1 MAGIVD
7 VHGHITHPDLFK
19 RFPMPPSLLDIE
31 GMLDRKSELG
41 IDTTIVGSPVGFGTM
56 MPVPGL
62 DNYAQPL
69 DQLARFHDWLASE
82 VDTYH
87 PRLAAYVYVNPLGGA
102 DELAQAARTARDG
115 PFVGLIVNTSVN
127 GRYLDGPEADD
138 FFAMASD
145 LAMPILLH
153 PPAEPVGSSSV
164 GDFRIVEQVGRFLDV
179 TMCVATLAFSGRL
192 QEYPDLRF
200 IGATAG
206 GAIGLLGGRLDSA
219 YAPSHYGGSPGG
231 GPPGGGGGP
240 PGGGG
245 GPPGGGGGAPG
256 GGSGAPGGGGG
267 PPGGGGGPPGGGPPI
282 ARYANR
288 ITAPPSEFLR
298 NVYVDTANLSTPNQL
313 ANIDTMGAERM
324 LFGTDSPPLS
334 TPLADCIAQI
344 QALPI
349 SEADRDKILGG
360 NAREL
365 FELN

>member
-245 GPPGGGGGAPG
+245 GPPGGGGG
-256 GGSGAPGGGGG
+256 
-267 PPGGGGGPPGGGPPI
+267 PPI

>member
-1 MAGIVD
+1 
-7 VHGHITHPDLFK
+7 
-19 RFPMPPSLLDIE
+19 
-31 GMLDRKSELG
+31 
-41 IDTTIVGSPVGFGTM
+41 
-56 MPVPGL
+56 
-62 DNYAQPL
+62 
-69 DQLARFHDWLASE
+69 
-82 VDTYH
+82 
-87 PRLAAYVYVNPLGGA
+87 VYVNPLGGA

-245 GPPGGGGGAPG
+245 GPPGGGGG
-256 GGSGAPGGGGG
+256 
-267 PPGGGGGPPGGGPPI
+267 PPGGSPPI